1 MEEIIWKHA
10 GRCGSYSFG
19 FSNSFKIYDFN
30 ISFLITGKFG
40 HKFLRQSFN
49 YPSMWDGKAL
59 PNKYYQEI
67 VSSDPSDRVPIPFGK
82 SEPRFLYWDRFYP
95 VLDYLVENA
104 GHVRLRE
111 INISYQM
118 PSHWLSRIGINSLAL
133 YAQGNDLYSWFNN
146 KYDEDP
152 EHPLGSVKPQAT
164 YTFGLRFDF

>member
-1 MEEIIWKHA
+1 M
-10 GRCGSYSFG
+10 
-19 FSNSFKIYDFN
+19 
-30 ISFLITGKFG
+30 
-40 HKFLRQSFN
+40 
-49 YPSMWDGKAL
+49 P
-59 PNKYYQEI
+59 
-67 VSSDPSDRVPIPFGK
+67 
-82 SEPRFLYWDRFYP
+82 
-95 VLDYLVENA
+95 